1 MSEFVNDQ
9 IRQSYI
15 DALIRERDGYRASG
29 NKADEAEV
37 TKELQRIG
45 AEAAPKAKK
54 AETRPAKSPS
64 KETR

>member
-9 IRQSYI
+9 IRQSYV
-15 DALIRERDGYRASG
+15 DALIRERDGYKASG